1 MQRNMMHYRNVLL
14 SPMKNC
20 IKQWRIEKNST
31 QESVHTEPLSVP
43 YLARTLASLTLKC
56 NKIEFFV

>member
-20 IKQWRIEKNST
+20 IKQWKNRKIRLSSYKTGFGVNTGNSCLKYRLIE
-31 QESVHTEPLSVP
+31 LS
-43 YLARTLASLTLKC
+43 
-56 NKIEFFV
+56 IFVSS